1 MTWLSVD
8 LPDPFGPMI
17 ACTSPLFTASD
28 SPCRISRSSTRTCR
42 FLTSSNAVILF
53 PLFSPGTGFSA
64 PCPIRFPRADD
75 QKEHRRH
82 SNDLHRR
89 RENRRIGAFPPYHY
103 ESANQNHKEKDDNK
117 RVALRCRRYRAV
129 SSQFWPEPKL
139 VHCYPTLPS
148 KLIEIS

>member
-1 MTWLSVD
+1 MQS
-8 LPDPFGPMI
+8 F
-17 ACTSPLFTASD
+17 F
-28 SPCRISRSSTRTCR
+28 
-42 FLTSSNAVILF
+42 F

-117 RVALRCRRYRAV
+117 RVALPCRRYRAV

-148 KLIEIS
+148 KLIEISFCASTANSIGSCCSTSLTKPLTTSPTASSCDSPRCTQ